1 MGFEVCYHFNEK
13 LDGDYNKGESKT
25 FKKKVGDPF
34 EDVPLEKLAASI
46 TAQLAR
52 RDIFISDVEVY
63 ELSRKK
69 VSFKETKGGIV
80 IKNKK
85 FLFDSTDASVTCIE
99 LEMEEEEE
107 GLPPPQPTAV
117 SHPKCSARNENLQ
130 QLHPHESLSASRPR
144 RPVDLVVF
152 APEPQQIPELKR
164 KNLSFTVDKKYEV
177 LEKKLSPTGIGELY
191 VLKDDKGNEQTVPD
205 LYFIP
210 GSVNLFGDKELG
222 FSESEQ
228 RDEPNLLWG
237 NASIDPSMPD
247 IRRR

>member
-1 MGFEVCYHFNEK
+1 MGFEVCYHFNER

-34 EDVPLEKLAASI
+34 EDVPLDKLAASI

-63 ELSRKK
+63 ELSKKK

-85 FLFDSTDASVTCIE
+85 FLFDDTGA
-99 LEMEEEEE
+99 
-107 GLPPPQPTAV
+107 AV
-117 SHPKCSARNENLQ
+117 SFVEEAQEDPPSLPAPVASCSVRPAENVQ
-130 QLHPHESLSASRPR
+130 HPHESLSATRPR
-144 RPVDLVVF
+144 RPIDVVVF
-152 APEPQQIPELKR
+152 APEPQQIPELRK
-164 KNLSFTVDKKYEV
+164 KNLILTVDKKYEV
-177 LEKKLSPTGIGELY
+177 LDKKLSPTGIGELY
-191 VLKDDKGNEQTVPD
+191 VIKDDRGNEQVVPD

-222 FSESEQ
+222 FSDADKKE
-228 RDEPNLLWG
+228 EPNLLWG
-237 NASIDPSMPD
+237 NASVDPSMPD
-247 IRRR
+247 LRRR

>member
-63 ELSRKK
+63 ELSKKK

-85 FLFDSTDASVTCIE
+85 FLFDHAGASVSFV
-99 LEMEEEEE
+99 EEVQED
-107 GLPPPQPTAV
+107 LSSQ
-117 SHPKCSARNENLQ
+117 SASVPSCPLRPVENTQ
-130 QLHPHESLSASRPR
+130 HPHESLSATRPR
-144 RPVDLVVF
+144 RPVDIVVF
-152 APEPQQIPELKR
+152 APEPQQIPELRK
-164 KNLSFTVDKKYEV
+164 KNLVLTVDKKYEV
-177 LEKKLSPTGIGELY
+177 FDKKPSPTGIGELY
-191 VLKDDKGNEQTVPD
+191 VIKDDKGNEQIVPD

-222 FSESEQ
+222 FSDLDKKE
-228 RDEPNLLWG
+228 EPNLLWG
-237 NASIDPSMPD
+237 NATLDPSMPD
-247 IRRR
+247 LRRR